1 MNEQYSES
9 TEGMDVAYVAHL
21 ARIKLTD
28 EEIVTFQGQLDQIL
42 GYVAQLG
49 ELDVDKVEPMAH
61 AIPVQN
67 VFRKDEVRESLP
79 LEKVL
84 GNAPAE
90 RSDQFLMPKIV
101 E

>member
-1 MNEQYSES
+1 MTKQYSES

-21 ARIKLTD
+21 ARLKLSD
-28 EEIVTFQGQLDQIL
+28 EEVIEFQGQLDQVL
-42 GYVAQLG
+42 GYVQQLA
-49 ELDVDKVEPMAH
+49 ELDVENVEPTAH

-79 LEKVL
+79 HEEVL
-84 GNAPAE
+84 DNAPAKRNE
-90 RSDQFLMPKIV
+90 QFLMPKIV